1 MSSPGDLR
9 QKLDPKC
16 GVIEVDLAVESG
28 IPGFGQPWHAEA
40 FGMSL
45 ALSHA
50 NLFSWA
56 EWVEIFSEEI
66 RTQPQHA
73 DESSETAY
81 YRQWLAALEAILVK
95 HAALTS
101 QEIAE
106 AMEHW
111 RRSYL
116 NTPHGKPVAFNRE
129 WEDIPEYE
137 GEGHDDHHLHDHRH
151 YPDHAEL
158 RVPQPVAI
166 SPPVA
171 VEKT

>member
-1 MSSPGDLR
+1 MSSPDDLLYT
-9 QKLDPKC
+9 LDPER

-28 IPGFGQPWHAEA
+28 VPVFGQPWHAEA

-50 NLFSWA
+50 SLFSWA
-56 EWVEIFSEEI
+56 EWVEILSEEI
-66 RTQPQHA
+66 RTHPQHA
-73 DESSETAY
+73 DEGSETAY

-101 QEIAE
+101 DEIAE

-116 NTPHGKPVAFNRE
+116 NTPHGKPVAFSRE
-129 WEDIPEYE
+129 WDEPPEHD
-137 GEGHDDHHLHDHRH
+137 GEGHDDHHLRDHGH
-151 YPDHAEL
+151 HPDHAEF
-158 RVPQPVAI
+158 RAPQPVAI

-171 VEKT
+171 VKKT